1 MNFNCTHQFP
11 IYFDELERAEKIAS
25 EVKAL
30 IVAEKRE
37 GAIKVE
43 IHAVEEPYELRG
55 SNEVRDFY
63 YDMYYMEQPK
73 PHGSYRLVAL
83 TVDTES
89 LNRAVFMIFRIL
101 LKRAWSN
108 STGDDFRWN

>member
-1 MNFNCTHQFP
+1 MNFNCAHQFP
-11 IYFDELERAEKIAS
+11 IYFDELKRAEKFAS
-25 EVKAL
+25 EVNAL
-30 IVAEKRE
+30 IVEEKKE

-55 SNEVRDFY
+55 SNEARYVY
-63 YDMYYMEQPK
+63 YDMYYMELPR

-89 LNRAVFMIFRIL
+89 LNRAVFMIFLIL

-108 STGDDFRWN
+108 STGDNFRWN